1 MASAFFWL
9 NIALGWTFEAKNHG
23 VLSGIQPLKKGQ
35 AIVTRCGERAKHS
48 ARQMKGADVK
58 ALAHDVQNATGSANA
73 GTEDMSCD
81 CSEAAAF
88 LPYCTSG
95 CLRCPKQDTAYYIKN
110 VLSKIIQRYET
121 VLEDAQVSSC

>member
-1 MASAFFWL
+1 
-9 NIALGWTFEAKNHG
+9 
-23 VLSGIQPLKKGQ
+23 
-35 AIVTRCGERAKHS
+35 
-48 ARQMKGADVK
+48 MKDADVK
-58 ALAHDVQNATGSANA
+58 VVAHDLQNATGSANA

-95 CLRCPKQDTAYYIKN
+95 CLRCPKQDTAYYVKN

>member
-1 MASAFFWL
+1 
-9 NIALGWTFEAKNHG
+9 
-23 VLSGIQPLKKGQ
+23 
-35 AIVTRCGERAKHS
+35 
-48 ARQMKGADVK
+48 MKGADVK
-58 ALAHDVQNATGSANA
+58 ALAHDVQNATGSGNA